1 MPTAITNLRIAASGS
16 SNHAL
21 RDDAGHP
28 GLLATRNRHGH
39 WTLQP
44 SQRPRRD
51 RLAGGA
57 LTG

>member
-28 GLLATRNRHGH
+28 GLLDSQPPRPLDPPAQPAT
-39 WTLQP
+39 T
-44 SQRPRRD
+44 S
-51 RLAGGA
+51 
-57 LTG
+57 